1 MRRGRCVGAE
11 DAIQTDVSHGR
22 QSAPNNYSAGS
33 SHLVQ
38 VLEDGQSLCWVEHRR
53 KGCLGR
59 RASPCSAVHRDWLVL
74 ANLHL
79 QLVQNVD
86 EVDMWPAVEKES
98 LGSRSIH
105 GHNRIAQTNVNEE
118 SARTAKI
125 VVPVLCRHVCQDL
138 LTGSACRSW
147 LASDVCVSTTLT
159 RRSKRTRSGWD
170 CSSRAAMS
178 VLSRS
183 HIFARTPVPVLPPQ
197 AGGLR
202 KPGCNKK
209 GHFK

>member
-22 QSAPNNYSAGS
+22 QSAPSNYSAGS

-59 RASPCSAVHRDWLVL
+59 RAWLLLVQLVHRDWLVL

-86 EVDMWPAVEKES
+86 EVDMCGILKKRPAVEQES
-98 LGSRSIH
+98 LGSRSID

-138 LTGSACRSW
+138 LTGRHVPQ
-147 LASDVCVSTTLT
+147 LA
-159 RRSKRTRSGWD
+159 G
-170 CSSRAAMS
+170 
-178 VLSRS
+178 
-183 HIFARTPVPVLPPQ
+183 
-197 AGGLR
+197 
-202 KPGCNKK
+202 
-209 GHFK
+209 